1 MKEIDLMIFDFDGT
15 LVSSGRDLALAIN
28 YTLGKLNLPLQ
39 QESAIISFVGDG
51 VKLLMERAL
60 GAANFRHRDEALVIF
75 TEYYS
80 KHLLDNTFLIDGAEE
95 VLIKYQDKLKVIMT
109 NKRHVFAAAIA
120 QGLKIDKYFK
130 EIMGGDFA
138 CYLKPDRRLVDYL
151 IEKYSVAREKTVII
165 GDGLNDINIAKNSGI
180 LCCAYL
186 NGLGKRKELQEA
198 KADFYCEDLREIS
211 ALFC

>member
-28 YTLGKLNLPLQ
+28 YTLGELNLPLQ
-39 QESAIISFVGDG
+39 QESAIINYVGDG
-51 VKLLMERAL
+51 IKLLIERSL
-60 GAANFRHRDEALVIF
+60 GAANFRHREEALVIF

-80 KHLLDNTFLIDGAEE
+80 KHLLDNTALIPGVEE
-95 VLIKYQDKLKVIMT
+95 VLVKYQDKLKVIMT
-109 NKRHVFAAAIA
+109 NKRYVFTAAIA

-138 CYLKPDRRLVDYL
+138 SYMKPDRRLVDYL

-165 GDGLNDINIAKNSGI
+165 GDGVNDINVAKNSGI

-186 NGLGKRKELQEA
+186 NGLGKKKELQEA
-198 KADFYCEDLREIS
+198 AADFYCENLREIS
-211 ALFC
+211 SLFC